1 MKSTIIKRSVV
12 IDGRKTSI
20 GIEDDYWNS
29 LKEIAHQRNE
39 TVSRLVTRI
48 DNERKFAN
56 LSSVL
61 RLFVLGYYQVQYNSG
76 KLVDLASSSAKP
88 VA

>member
-1 MKSTIIKRSVV
+1 MKSTIIKRSIV

-48 DNERKFAN
+48 DKERKSAN
-56 LSSVL
+56 LSSAI
-61 RLFVLGYYQVQYNSG
+61 RLFVLGFYQDQYNSSE
-76 KLVDLASSSAKP
+76 LVDLAAED
-88 VA
+88 A